1 MKPSTYIRDRKY
13 LIIFYFILMAFIS
26 SVMYLDGTVNI
37 SADNIIY
44 INAVSVVFFC
54 LYLTWD
60 FLYQRNFYTIIH
72 EIITSRQEDFISAL
86 PEANTNEQQVFIL
99 LLKQVYEQQNARIE
113 ALHERKREDRDFFI
127 TWIHEIKTPI
137 AASRLIIDNS
147 IGKPM
152 DEVLDKLEDELDKID
167 GFVEQVLYYS
177 RTDSFMKDYVISE
190 CNLEKVVKESVKKQ
204 AKMFIGKRIKC
215 EMADLDMEILSDKKW
230 LGFIID
236 QILSNSLKYTDQG
249 GAITITGYE
258 NEKEKMLVIE
268 DNGVGIKAEDIARVF
283 EKGFTGYSGR
293 VYAKSTGFG
302 LYLARTLAI
311 KLGHTISV
319 ESEEGQYTKL
329 MIHFPKPLSYFDVT

>member
-1 MKPSTYIRDRKY
+1 MKPTAYIKDRKF
-13 LIIFYFILMAFIS
+13 LIAFYFILMAFIS

-44 INAVSVVFFC
+44 INAVSIVFFFM
-54 LYLTWD
+54 YLTWD
-60 FLYQRNFYTIIH
+60 FLYQRNFYSTIH
-72 EIITSRQEDFISAL
+72 EMITSRQEDFVSAL
-86 PEANTNEQQVFIL
+86 PEAKTNEQHAFIL

-152 DEVLDKLEDELDKID
+152 DTILDKLENELDKID
-167 GFVEQVLYYS
+167 GYVEQVLYYS
-177 RTDSFMKDYVISE
+177 RTDSFTKDYVISE
-190 CNLEKVVKESVKKQ
+190 CNIEKVVKESVKKQ
-204 AKMFIGKRIKC
+204 AKLFIGKRIRC
-215 EMADLDMEILSDKKW
+215 EMNHLDIEVLSDKKW
-230 LGFIID
+230 LGFIVD
-236 QILSNSLKYTDQG
+236 QILSNSLKYTDQEG
-249 GAITITGYE
+249 IITITGHE

-268 DNGVGIKAEDIARVF
+268 DNGVGIKAEDIDRIF

-302 LYLARTLAI
+302 LYLAKTLAV

-319 ESEEGQYTKL
+319 ESEEGKYTKM
-329 MIHFPKPLSYFDVT
+329 MIHFPKPLNHFDVT